1 MEDDITLRLSN
12 SGPGRELIPC
22 RAELKNQGLDWS
34 KNWSH
39 SVTPGLP
46 STFLAFLWRMMHD
59 LLPTQARLFRL
70 RMPNAEN
77 DVCTLCEMNVTG
89 DLTHSLML
97 CSYNEE
103 AGKFLLHPQQVVQLD
118 LDVEENMKLP
128 LVYIIASVLSQVWDF
143 RKQKKPCKLQ
153 SIRAVLE
160 AGVNILRK
168 SRHFKIAENNFFKL
182 A

>member
-1 MEDDITLRLSN
+1 
-12 SGPGRELIPC
+12 
-22 RAELKNQGLDWS
+22 
-34 KNWSH
+34 
-39 SVTPGLP
+39 
-46 STFLAFLWRMMHD
+46 MMS
-59 LLPTQARLFRL
+59 
-70 RMPNAEN
+70 
-77 DVCTLCEMNVTG
+77 EMNVTG

-97 CSYNEE
+97 CSYNKE
-103 AGKFLLHPQQVVQLD
+103 AGKFLLEKLQQVLPRLHPQQVVQLD

-168 SRHFKIAENNFFKL
+168 SRHFKAAENISSILVNT
-182 A
+182 